1 MTVPEL
7 KPCPFCGRGAEFSL
21 GKTGDGKDWHYTE
34 CVNCGA
40 TGPLVNY
47 ADHNIAINDALVDAW
62 NRRAD
67 LAQPAQV
74 RVKPTDAQINSAC
87 LSYRHDFG
95 LMTKRDQDNLR
106 FQANEWLIAWQ
117 KEARILAALEPQPDH
132 RDEVI
137 ARLVEAAQIC
147 ADTFTSSEHSD
158 LRAALAAAKA
168 VRR

>member
-1 MTVPEL
+1 MTALEL

-47 ADHNIAINDALVDAW
+47 ADHNIAINDALADAW

-67 LAQPAQV
+67 LAAVQPAQV
-74 RVKPTDAQINSAC
+74 LETCGKCMGSGYGGHPDSGQLCADCNGNGGV
-87 LSYRHDFG
+87 
-95 LMTKRDQDNLR
+95 
-106 FQANEWLIAWQ
+106 
-117 KEARILAALEPQPDH
+117 EPQPDP

-137 ARLVEAAQIC
+137 KGLVEAATNAAEAIDM
-147 ADTFTSSEHSD
+147 AYGSDDDESPHRHSAK

-168 VRR
+168 VQHG